1 MRRRSRLRPRSS
13 WDVDRSRFLSG
24 EPCFRF
30 RMRSFIAKASFFA
43 RFISRS
49 SEFLFDFFDLRSSR
63 ESALSDRDR
72 LRLDRLRLFLDFSF
86 FFLDSFEA
94 ERLRDRRSFF
104 VETERLRRRRSGV
117 LDLLLDT
124 LRDRLSGV
132 GDRRRRF
139 SGVGDRR
146 RRFSGVG
153 DRRRRSSADGDRL
166 LLRSGVRE
174 RLSFLISGFCC
185 FLKIASMSSGS
196 ESLESLLSLELEL
209 DSSLDSDSSLESI
222 PLTLPVF
229 K

>member
-1 MRRRSRLRPRSS
+1 VRRRSRLRPRSS

-30 RMRSFIAKASFFA
+30 RMRSFIASASFLA

-49 SEFLFDFFDLRSSR
+49 SEFLFDFFDLRDFSSR

-72 LRLDRLRLFLDFSF
+72 LRLDLLRVLLDFSF
-86 FFLDSFEA
+86 FLLDSFDA

-104 VETERLRRRRSGV
+104 AETEGFRRRRSGV
-117 LDLLLDT
+117 LERVLE
-124 LRDRLSGV
+124 
-132 GDRRRRF
+132 RRRF

-153 DRRRRSSADGDRL
+153 ERRRRSSGDGDRL

-174 RLSFLISGFCC
+174 RLSFLISGCCC
-185 FLKIASMSSGS
+185 FLKMASMSSGS

-209 DSSLDSDSSLESI
+209 DSSLDSDSSLESN
-222 PLTLPVF
+222 PFTLPVLR
-229 K
+229 